1 MDAGASPPQAGATSR
16 KEIPATHENS
26 PAVSRRLRALIP
38 LSALILAFVLAFTA
52 VHHRHLLQVWLIEAG
67 PLGPLVSIA
76 IYVGLVSSPFVSSDI
91 LALLNGA
98 IFGFWEG
105 AAINCAGVMLGGVST
120 YLIARRAGEF
130 LDIHEDLERL
140 PPWVKRLP
148 VGSPLFLLALRVVPW
163 VGGTIANN
171 VAGFYKIAIL
181 RHLWTTAVVA
191 LPVAIFTA
199 YAGWRA
205 VGLLR

>member
-1 MDAGASPPQAGATSR
+1 MR
-16 KEIPATHENS
+16 ENS

-38 LSALILAFVLAFTA
+38 LSALVLAFALAYTA
-52 VHHRHLLQVWLIEAG
+52 VHHRRLLQAWLIAAG
-67 PLGPLVSIA
+67 PLGPVVSIV
-76 IYVGLVSSPFVSSDI
+76 IYVALVSSPFVSSDI

-98 IFGFWEG
+98 IFGLWEG
-105 AAINCAGVMLGGVST
+105 ALVNCVGVMLGGVST
-120 YLIARRAGEF
+120 YLIARRTGEF

-171 VAGFYKIAIL
+171 VAGFYKISIF

-191 LPVAIFTA
+191 IPVAVFTA
-199 YAGWRA
+199 YLGWRA
-205 VGLLR
+205 VDFLH

>member
-1 MDAGASPPQAGATSR
+1 M
-16 KEIPATHENS
+16 N
-26 PAVSRRLRALIP
+26 RRLRALIP
-38 LSALILAFVLAFTA
+38 LAALAFAFLLAYLA
-52 VHHRHLLQVWLIEAG
+52 VHHREMLTVWLIEAG

-76 IYVGLVSSPFVSSDI
+76 LYVGLVSTPFVSSDI

-105 AAINCAGVMLGGVST
+105 ALINCIGVMLGAVST
-120 YLIARRAGEF
+120 YLIARRTGEF
-130 LDIHEDLERL
+130 LDIQKDLERL

-148 VGSPLFLLALRVVPW
+148 VGSPLFLLALRLVPW

-171 VAGFYKIAIL
+171 VAGFYKISIF

-191 LPVAIFTA
+191 IPVAVVSA
-199 YAGWRA
+199 YLGWKA
-205 VGLLR
+205 SYFLEFP